1 MHPVLTYATPSTA
14 VTHSRNTT
22 QLFIVSFQESLC
34 PTLRPLRDNL
44 ISDMYSFAP
53 GHMAKNTSH
62 RLVIDTYPLRS
73 LTIGTIRITAHN
85 PRAGGGF
92 CVTRY
97 QTRVQF
103 ARSPSALSERR
114 SLNVGLV
121 VVVVGA
127 RTPPHRGGADD
138 VVQDM
143 QAAYSLD
150 APTEAR
156 RAPAMS
162 GDQTDPP
169 TPAYNTPSNQTQSRA
184 ITPGSG
190 PLCIQMLCRR
200 RNK

>member
-1 MHPVLTYATPSTA
+1 
-14 VTHSRNTT
+14 
-22 QLFIVSFQESLC
+22 
-34 PTLRPLRDNL
+34 
-44 ISDMYSFAP
+44 
-53 GHMAKNTSH
+53 MAKKNTSH

-169 TPAYNTPSNQTQSRA
+169 THASNSPSNQTQSRA

-190 PLCIQMLCRR
+190 PLFKCYAGAAINNHGCASPCLSRWVGARGHGGPGRLDQ
-200 RNK
+200 